1 MSFEEIGQIVS
12 NRFGED
18 TFAVFNI
25 KSFQPILQIPINHLI
40 EVCNFLYSDDRLY
53 FDYLACLTGID
64 NGVDKGTIDVV
75 YNLTSIPYQSNLTI
89 KVTIPRHVNGLSS
102 IPTVST
108 IWKTADWHEREAYD
122 LLGIYFEGHPDLRRI
137 LLPNDWQGYPL
148 RKDYL
153 EQEFYH
159 GIKVIY

>member
-1 MSFEEIGQIVS
+1 MSFDEIKQIVS

-18 TFAVFNI
+18 IFTVSNI
-25 KSFQPILQIPINHLI
+25 KSYQPILQIPINLLL
-40 EVCNFLYSDDRLY
+40 EVCSFLHSDERLY

-64 NGVDKGTIDVV
+64 NGVEKGTIDVI
-75 YNLTSIPYQSNLTI
+75 YNLTSIPYQRNLTI
-89 KVTIPRHVNGLSS
+89 KVTILRQEHST

-108 IWKTADWHEREAYD
+108 IWRTADWHEREAYD
-122 LLGIYFEGHPDLRRI
+122 LLGIYFKGHTDLRRI

-148 RKDYL
+148 RKDYQ